1 MEEKHGKKPMEEA
14 KNHGKNPWK
23 KPRIMEKPM
32 EEAKNHG
39 NEWEKPLEKKL
50 ECKI

>member
-1 MEEKHGKKPMEEA
+1 MEKNMEKK
-14 KNHGKNPWK
+14 PWK

-39 NEWEKPLEKKL
+39 NEW
-50 ECKI
+50 I